1 MTTWMLKLQPI
12 SPVLSSLFGLII
24 MKQMMKKHC
33 IPHEKL
39 MDMLTNSFLI
49 ILLTWK
55 FAPAVLNPSWT
66 LHSPKAALLT
76 TGSMQHA
83 IVGCVFASG
92 YVLWQRKREPFSIRV
107 LLDLLPFG
115 IGSTLIVYYFFNPV
129 YGFQTDL
136 PWGMNVYDSKF
147 SYHPLHLYEIIII
160 IILLVSLWVR
170 KDKLGS
176 GIYISYFLIGEGSA
190 RIILSFFYE
199 QIPFFLGLS
208 LEQWLGVMMISIG
221 IFILPKNNKTFH
233 IV

>member
-1 MTTWMLKLQPI
+1 MTTWMLKLQLI
-12 SPVLSSLFGLII
+12 SPVLGGLLGFII
-24 MKQMMKKHC
+24 MKQMMKKHR

-39 MDMLTNSFLI
+39 MDILTNSLLI

-55 FAPAVLNPSWT
+55 FAPAVLNPSWA

-76 TGSMQHA
+76 VGSMKHA

-92 YVLWQRKREPFSIRV
+92 YVLWKRKREPFSLRV

-129 YGFQTDL
+129 YGFQTEL

-147 SYHPLHLYEIIII
+147 LYHPLHLYEIMIM
-160 IILLVSLWVR
+160 IILLVWLWVR

-176 GIYISYFLIGEGSA
+176 GNYISYFLIGEGSA

-199 QIPFFLGLS
+199 QIPCLFGLS
-208 LEQWLGVMMISIG
+208 TGQWLGVMMISIG
-221 IFILPKNNKTFH
+221 IFILPKK
-233 IV
+233 